1 MKYLR
6 VKKWDEHQ
14 HYTDRDPP
22 WIKVYNRLLDDY
34 EFLALSE
41 AAQSQ
46 LMKLWLLASRTDN
59 KIPFDM
65 TFIAS
70 KIGAKSAVDIEG
82 MIVAGW
88 LELSDGSDAVA
99 RPAKARK
106 VAGRK
111 KKDREHKRS
120 ILIAEREQSA
130 IRSASV
136 LPLETEERRDRGR
149 EEKNNTLRTD
159 ADAPE
164 RKSWVGE
171 GHDLWTAKVG
181 EIPYPR
187 FAKALSGCVDK
198 YGWPVVRAAL
208 VEYLDTPSN
217 GKPKKLEWFA
227 QEIVRWIEEANEP
240 VERDG
245 VLTAKGKRFMGI
257 AS

>member
-1 MKYLR
+1 VKYLR

-46 LMKLWLLASRTDN
+46 LMKLWLLAARTDN

-70 KIGAKSAVDIEG
+70 KIGAKSAVDVEG

-88 LELSDGSDAVA
+88 LELSDGTEATA
-99 RPAKARK
+99 RPTKVRK

-120 ILIAEREQSA
+120 ILLAERKQSA
-130 IRSASV
+130 IASASN
-136 LPLETEERRDRGR
+136 LPLETEERRDRDRG
-149 EEKNNTLRTD
+149 EKNYVLRTA
-159 ADAPE
+159 ADAAEP
-164 RKSWVGE
+164 KSWVAE
-171 GHDLWTAKVG
+171 AVDFWRAKVG
-181 EIPYPR
+181 ETTYPR
-187 FAKALSGCVDK
+187 LGKALSGCVTQH
-198 YGWPVVRAAL
+198 GWPVVRKAL
-208 VEYLDTPSN
+208 AEYAEHPGN
-217 GKPKKLEWFA
+217 GKAKKLEWFA
-227 QEIVRWIEEANEP
+227 QDVVRWIAESNEP

-245 VLTAKGKRFMGI
+245 VLTEKGRRFMGV
-257 AS
+257 A

>member
-59 KIPFDM
+59 RIPFDM
-65 TFIAS
+65 TFIAA
-70 KIGAKSAVDIEG
+70 KIGAKSAVDVEG

-88 LELSDGSDAVA
+88 LELSDGLDAVA
-99 RPAKARK
+99 RPSKVRK
-106 VAGRK
+106 VASRK

-120 ILIAEREQSA
+120 VLIAERQQSA
-130 IRSASV
+130 PTSASN
-136 LPLETEERRDRGR
+136 LSLETEERRDRGR
-149 EEKNNTLRTD
+149 EEKNNALRT
-159 ADAPE
+159 AAAASEP
-164 RKSWVGE
+164 KNWVARFTQFWR
-171 GHDLWTAKVG
+171 DRVG
-181 EIPYPR
+181 DTTYAR
-187 FAKALSGCVDK
+187 VGKALTGSVSQHGESVV
-198 YGWPVVRAAL
+198 WPAF
-208 VEYLDTPSN
+208 VEYVEHPSN
-217 GKPKKLEWFA
+217 GKAKKLEWFA
-227 QEIVRWIEEANEP
+227 QDVVRWIAEASEP

-245 VLTAKGKRFMGI
+245 VLTEKGRRFMGV
-257 AS
+257 A